1 MQQQTKEGKE
11 RIDNNNMIGGC
22 LASLLLMRRRRG
34 GQQWRAD
41 FSAAFS
47 STTCRSTSLQHNNNT
62 LTSHSLPTTMTAGRS
77 GAVRAVFRRVVV
89 EYEQKVAV
97 FVFISL
103 YYVAF

>member
-1 MQQQTKEGKE
+1 
-11 RIDNNNMIGGC
+11 
-22 LASLLLMRRRRG
+22 
-34 GQQWRAD
+34 
-41 FSAAFS
+41 
-47 STTCRSTSLQHNNNT
+47 
-62 LTSHSLPTTMTAGRS
+62 MTAGRS